1 MRQSEPAE
9 KQWQTILALVLSAL
23 GIALSLVEAVSV
35 IVMGL
40 LPSGA
45 GSADVL
51 STVPVGY
58 LAWSF
63 ILSAFLLLPV
73 FLLSLYRLRGK
84 AAPKW
89 LDTGRSGL
97 GKTALLVILAWP
109 VVTMLG
115 WWIEGFPQVAGYLL
129 GLINIFVTGLPV
141 LWIYTISQWKL
152 SSFTQEQKWQIFGFS
167 FMVMPT
173 AIIFA
178 EVIALVAMTV
188 VFGLIY
194 LYRSAS
200 DPSLVHELEFIITK
214 ISLGGDMDTI
224 IMLLKPYLLRPT
236 VIFVGLAIFSG
247 VIPIIEEV
255 LKPAALWAMAGKNL
269 TPRDGFVGG
278 LISGAA
284 FALME
289 NLMFFTSVMTPDEW
303 LAGALTRSTTGV
315 LHMLGS
321 GLVGWGLTRA
331 WQEGK
336 WGVLGRNLI
345 LAISFHGVWNASAL
359 FAGIAPLLIFGTE
372 VTIWQ
377 NLLFYIPLI
386 LILLLACISLVLI
399 NRRLRKGQVNE
410 SDTLIVLEEKP
421 GLHE

>member
-1 MRQSEPAE
+1 MQQPEPTE
-9 KQWQTILALVLSAL
+9 KQWQTLLALVLSAL

-35 IVMGL
+35 VVVGL
-40 LPSGA
+40 LPLDIDSA
-45 GSADVL
+45 GISA
-51 STVPVGY
+51 TMPVGY

-63 ILSAFLLLPV
+63 ILSAVLLLPV

-97 GKTALLVILAWP
+97 GKAALLVVLAWP
-109 VVTMLG
+109 VVTLLG
-115 WWIEGFPQVAGYLL
+115 WWIEGFPHVAGYVL

-152 SSFTQEQKWQIFGFS
+152 VSFTQEQKWRIFSFS
-167 FMVMPT
+167 FMVMPA
-173 AIIFA
+173 AIIIA
-178 EVIALVAMTV
+178 EIIALVGITAV
-188 VFGLIY
+188 VGLIY
-194 LYRSAS
+194 LYRSAI
-200 DPSLVHELEFIITK
+200 DPSITRELEFIITK
-214 ISLGGDMDTI
+214 ISMGGDLDTI

-247 VIPIIEEV
+247 VIPVIEEI

-303 LAGALTRSTTGV
+303 LIGALTRSTTGV

-321 GLVGWGLTRA
+321 GLVGWGLVKA

-336 WGVLGRNLI
+336 WGVLGRNLV
-345 LAISFHGVWNASAL
+345 LAISFHGLWNASAL
-359 FAGIAPLLIFGTE
+359 FAGIAPLLLFGTE
-372 VTIWQ
+372 VTVWQ
-377 NLLFYIPLI
+377 NLLFYLPLI

-399 NRRLRKGQVNE
+399 NKRLRKGQIHEN
-410 SDTLIVLEEKP
+410 DTVTVLEEKP
-421 GLHE
+421 GLNE